1 MLLAATSHV
10 HCSIRFVSFL
20 KSRVFCAVLDCIN
33 IGVLIVFVWEY
44 SKTTLTRQMFG
55 DVQKQLLYDF
65 ALYQESTSFLFSGY
79 CFSFLFVVM
88 GLKILKISNVKEFI
102 SELMS
107 NLISVML
114 N

>member
-1 MLLAATSHV
+1 V
-10 HCSIRFVSFL
+10 Y
-20 KSRVFCAVLDCIN
+20 CAVLDCIN
-33 IGVLIVFVWEY
+33 IGVLIVFVCEY

-65 ALYQESTSFLFSGY
+65 
-79 CFSFLFVVM
+79 LFVVT
-88 GLKILKISNVKEFI
+88 GLKILKISSVKEFI
-102 SELMS
+102 SELLS